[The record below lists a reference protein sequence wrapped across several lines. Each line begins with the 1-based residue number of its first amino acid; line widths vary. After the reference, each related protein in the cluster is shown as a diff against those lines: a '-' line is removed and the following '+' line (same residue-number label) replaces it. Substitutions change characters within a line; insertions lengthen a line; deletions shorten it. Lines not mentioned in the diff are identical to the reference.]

1 MTSRTRAIT
10 PGQAPYYDFE
20 LHFEGSNLPAL
31 GFKRYRISPKA
42 DDACG
47 GGDVEA
53 GANFNTFVR
62 HEQRHPVAASNIL
75 FNGTVGGPD
84 VVKEAIRRQGDVCG
98 DPDRWGRI
106 VKEVQAD
113 VLREQQAKHDA
124 ATMAAT
130 AAAVEKQMVVMENSF
145 LKVYVDLKR
154 GVQSVLNKAT
164 GVNSTLTHE
173 LYRYETENDGMVAYN
188 FQPVGPA
195 TAVLSNVTDGKRV
208 EIDAQASTVALG
220 PVMHEVRI
228 MISDQHKTRIRL
240 WLSDDP
246 EVGGS

>member
-1 MTSRTRAIT
+1 MTSRTRALA

-20 LHFEGSNLPAL
+20 LHFEGSKLPAL
-31 GFKRYRISPKA
+31 GFKRYRISPKPDGACDGA
-42 DDACG
+42 DA
-47 GGDVEA
+47 EA
-53 GANFNTFVR
+53 GTNFNTFVR
-62 HEQRHPVAASNIL
+62 HEQRHPLAPSDIL
-75 FNGTVGGPD
+75 FNGTVSGPD

-98 DPDRWGRI
+98 DPDRWDRI

-113 VLREQQAKHDA
+113 VLRELQDKHDA
-124 ATMAAT
+124 ATAAAT
-130 AAAVEKQMVVMENSF
+130 AAAVDKQMVVMENSF
-145 LKVYVDLKR
+145 MKVYVDLKR
-154 GVQSVLNKAT
+154 GVQAVYDKAT

-173 LYRYETENDGMVAYN
+173 LYQYETELERMVAYS

-195 TAVLSNVTDGKRV
+195 TAVLSNVSGGKPV
-208 EIDAQASTVALG
+208 EIDTQASTVAFG

-246 EVGGS
+246 EVGGW